1 MIEFTESDGAVTFRV
16 RVVPRASR
24 TEIAGELD
32 GALKVRVSAPPVDGA
47 ANDELVRFLAKTLGV
62 PRSDV
67 TIAAG
72 SASKSKVVR
81 IHRADAASI
90 RKSLV

>member
-1 MIEFTESDGAVTFRV
+1 VIELSESNGAVTFRV

-24 TEIAGELD
+24 TEIVGEMD
-32 GALKVRVSAPPVDGA
+32 GALKVRVASPPVDGA
-47 ANDELVRFLAKTLGV
+47 ANDELVRFLAKLIGV

-72 SASKSKVVR
+72 SASKSKLVR
-81 IHRADAASI
+81 IDRADAASI